1 MGKSQWGQVAC
12 PLFPAWAGTL
22 RAFPARAGGLSADSQ
37 LGQVALHRFPSLG
50 RWLARC
56 QLGQVALPFS
66 QSGQVALQRFP
77 GWAGTL
83 LNIPGRAGG
92 LQPIPVWA
100 GGLEPKEGR
109 SASSRGLFLTAD
121 RLREDEGHSSP
132 LTADLCG
139 ALVTWCNRRASR
151 GETEI
156 IDSRARIYKCGQRNH
171 HFY

>member
-1 MGKSQWGQVAC
+1 MQVYLSFLGKSQWGQVAC

-22 RAFPARAGGLSADSQ
+22 RAFPGRAGGLSADSQ

-66 QSGQVALQRFP
+66 QPGQVALQRFP
-77 GWAGTL
+77 GWAGTLL

-109 SASSRGLFLTAD
+109 SASCQAVSA
-121 RLREDEGHSSP
+121 
-132 LTADLCG
+132 
-139 ALVTWCNRRASR
+139 
-151 GETEI
+151 
-156 IDSRARIYKCGQRNH
+156 ARSAAVSWLL
-171 HFY
+171 